1 MSQGLEK
8 IGIVVIGR
16 NEGERLKRCL
26 RSLQGRS
33 QVQVYVDS
41 GSTDG
46 SGEFAR
52 SMGVDVV
59 DLDMSV
65 PFTMARGRNAGVE
78 RVLELHPEVEYIQFV
93 DGDCE
98 VVEGWIEKAL
108 VTLEEKPEIAV
119 VFGRRRERFPENSI
133 YNRLIDIEWAVPPGE
148 VDCCGGDTLMRVK
161 AFEEAGRFDPTM
173 IAGEE
178 PELSVRLRK
187 KDWKILCIDQEMTL
201 HDAAL
206 LRYEQWW
213 KRAVRG
219 GHAYAEGAARHGEAP
234 YRHHVREVRSILFWA
249 GAFPLIVLGLTLGFM
264 NPWILLAFLAYPLQ
278 ILRVTKYRLSI
289 GDSFGIGF
297 AYSFFCIMDKF
308 PQLLGVLKYWSNR
321 LRGKKSLIMEYK
333 DAPSPSDG
341 GADDAVVEPEPV
353 TDNEKS

>member
-1 MSQGLEK
+1 MTEGLEN
-8 IGIVVIGR
+8 IGIVIIGR
-16 NEGERLKRCL
+16 NEGERLQRCL
-26 RSLQGRS
+26 RSLEGRS

-46 SGEFAR
+46 SVEFAR
-52 SMGVDVV
+52 SLGVDVV
-59 DLDMSV
+59 ELDLSV

-78 RVLELHPEVEYIQFV
+78 RVLELRPDVEFLQFV

-98 VVEGWIEKAL
+98 VVEGWIETAAR
-108 VTLEEKPEIAV
+108 TLREQPEVGV
-119 VFGRRRERFPENSI
+119 VFGRRRERFPENSL

-178 PELSVRLRK
+178 PELSVRLRQK
-187 KDWKILCIDQEMTL
+187 GWKILCIEHEMTL

-206 LRYEQWW
+206 YRYDQWW

-219 GHAYAEGAARHGEAP
+219 GHAYAEGAARHGRP
-234 YRHHVREVRSILFWA
+234 PWRHHVREVRSIIFWA
-249 GAFPLIVLGLTLGFM
+249 GILPLLLGSLAAILM
-264 NPWILLAFLAYPLQ
+264 NPWILLGFLVYPLQ
-278 ILRVTKYRLSI
+278 IARVALSRSSR
-289 GDSFGIGF
+289 DEDASVTW
-297 AYSFFCIMDKF
+297 AYSFFCITDKF

-321 LRGKKSLIMEYK
+321 LRGKKSRILEYK
-333 DAPSPSDG
+333 DTPDTSETA
-341 GADDAVVEPEPV
+341 AVPEAVTEPGE
-353 TDNEKS
+353 SR